1 MTKIKIPNFHFMR
14 HRWILLALSMALVLA
29 SLIAIFTKGLNFG
42 TDFTG
47 GLKLI
52 VKFNEPSSE
61 GPIGEALRA
70 SGISNVVVQRF
81 GEAKENTF
89 IIKSDLP
96 KDREEKFS
104 EPYMAALS
112 KSFGEG
118 KAQLLQEEFVG
129 PKVGKELRTKGIY
142 AVLWAW
148 VIMLIYIGFRFDFY
162 YAPGA
167 LLSLIHDVV
176 VAVGC
181 FALFGL
187 EVNLT
192 VVAAILTIIGYSIND
207 TIIVM
212 DRIRENL
219 QRHKG
224 MGLIDVVDLSINET
238 LSRTIITSL
247 TVLFVVVVLFFFTE
261 GDIKNFAFAMTVG
274 VITGTYSSVSIASPV
289 FIFLKQ
295 NGHRFGLG
303 KPKSTA
309 AAKAKA

>member
-1 MTKIKIPNFHFMR
+1 MTQIKIRNIHWMKHRFLLFM
-14 HRWILLALSMALVLA
+14 LSMALVAA
-29 SLIAIFTKGLNFG
+29 SVAVIFAKGLNFG

-52 VKFNEPSSE
+52 VKFSE
-61 GPIGEALRA
+61 QVTEGSIGDALGTA
-70 SGISNVVVQRF
+70 GLSNYVVQRF
-81 GEAKENTF
+81 GETKDNTF
-89 IIKSDLP
+89 ILKSDLP

-104 EPYMAALS
+104 EPYMSALI

-118 KAQLLQEEFVG
+118 KVQLLQEEFVG

-224 MGLIDVVDLSINET
+224 MALIETVDLSINET

-247 TVLFVVVVLFFFTE
+247 TVLFVVVVLFLWTE
-261 GDIKNFAFAMTVG
+261 GDIKNFAFAMTIG
-274 VITGTYSSVSIASPV
+274 VVTGTYSSISIASPV

-295 NGHRFGLG
+295 HGHRFGMG
-303 KPKSTA
+303 KPKPVA
-309 AAKAKA
+309 QKA

>member
-1 MTKIKIPNFHFMR
+1 M
-14 HRWILLALSMALVLA
+14 LV
-29 SLIAIFTKGLNFG
+29 
-42 TDFTG
+42 
-47 GLKLI
+47 
-52 VKFNEPSSE
+52 
-61 GPIGEALRA
+61 
-70 SGISNVVVQRF
+70 
-81 GEAKENTF
+81 
-89 IIKSDLP
+89 
-96 KDREEKFS
+96 
-104 EPYMAALS
+104 
-112 KSFGEG
+112 
-118 KAQLLQEEFVG
+118 
-129 PKVGKELRTKGIY
+129 
-142 AVLWAW
+142 
-148 VIMLIYIGFRFDFY
+148 YIGFRFDFY

-224 MGLIDVVDLSINET
+224 MGLIETVDLSINET

-247 TVLFVVVVLFFFTE
+247 TVLFVVVVLFVWTE
-261 GDIKNFAFAMTVG
+261 GDIKNFAFAMTIG
-274 VITGTYSSVSIASPV
+274 VITGTYSSISIASPV

-303 KPKSTA
+303 KPKA
-309 AAKAKA
+309 ATQKT

>member
-1 MTKIKIPNFHFMR
+1 MTQIKIRNIPWMKS
-14 HRWILLALSMALVLA
+14 RWLLFGLSMALVAA
-29 SLIAIFTKGLNFG
+29 SLVVIFTKGLNFG

-52 VKFNEPSSE
+52 VKFSEPVSE
-61 GPIGEALRA
+61 NAVGEALGA
-70 SGISNVVVQRF
+70 SGLSNFVVQRF
-81 GEAKENTF
+81 GETKENTF
-89 IIKSDLP
+89 IVKSELP

-112 KSFGEG
+112 KAFGDG

-148 VIMLIYIGFRFDFY
+148 VIMLVYIGFRFDFY

-224 MGLIDVVDLSINET
+224 MGLVENVDLSINET

-247 TVLFVVVVLFFFTE
+247 TVLFVVVVLFLWTE
-261 GDIKNFAFAMTVG
+261 GDIKNFAFAMTIG
-274 VITGTYSSVSIASPV
+274 VITGTYSSISIASPV

-295 NGHRFGLG
+295 HGHRFGLG
-303 KPKSTA
+303 KPKPA
-309 AAKAKA
+309 AQKA

>member
-1 MTKIKIPNFHFMR
+1 MTQIKIRNIPWMKY
-14 HRWILLALSMALVLA
+14 RWLLLGLSMVLVAA
-29 SLIAIFTKGLNFG
+29 SLVAIFAKGLNFG

-52 VKFNEPSSE
+52 VKFNEPVTESAVGDALGSS
-61 GPIGEALRA
+61 GL
-70 SGISNVVVQRF
+70 SNYVVQRF
-81 GEAKENTF
+81 GEAKDNTF

-104 EPYMAALS
+104 EPYIAALA
-112 KSFGEG
+112 KAYGDG

-148 VIMLIYIGFRFDFY
+148 VIMLVYIGFRFDFY

-224 MGLIDVVDLSINET
+224 MGLIETVDLSINET

-247 TVLFVVVVLFFFTE
+247 TVLFVVVVLFFWTE
-261 GDIKNFAFAMTVG
+261 GDIKNFAFAMTIG
-274 VITGTYSSVSIASPV
+274 VITGTYSSISIASPV

-295 NGHRFGLG
+295 HGHRFGFG
-303 KPKSTA
+303 KPKA
-309 AAKAKA
+309 AQLKAKA